1 MPVSKKF
8 LFRSKVRM
16 RTFNQLYVYF
26 IHLLQAFLDLMPPFI
41 RNLGFR
47 LMLGRT
53 GKHVFFDYGIYIK
66 FPWLVEMG
74 DDVSVNRGAQF
85 FPAFKGSHK
94 IVIGN
99 DVYIGPNVCFFASG
113 HDLNDLSQL
122 AGNDIV
128 VGDHVWIGANA
139 IILPGVKVGSS
150 SVIGAGSVVTKD
162 IQENSIMAG
171 NPARLIRGRTE
182 NSGDT
187 SGKNG

>member
-1 MPVSKKF
+1 MPASKNF

-16 RTFNQLYVYF
+16 RTFNQTYVYF
-26 IHLLQAFLDLMPPFI
+26 IHLIQVFLDLMPPFI

-53 GKHVFFDYGIYIK
+53 GKRVFFDYGIYIK
-66 FPWLVEMG
+66 FPWLVETG

-85 FPAFKGSHK
+85 FPAFKGGHR

-122 AGNDIV
+122 VGNDIV

-139 IILPGVKVGSS
+139 IILPGVKVGAN
-150 SVIGAGSVVTKD
+150 SVIGAGSVTTKD
-162 IQENSIMAG
+162 IPENSIVAG
-171 NPARLIRGRTE
+171 NPARLIRSRVG
-182 NSGDT
+182 
-187 SGKNG
+187 